1 MEGRSE
7 ERRGEG
13 ERKEGRSE
21 KGRSDGRSVGG
32 REEGR
37 EGERKK
43 GRREM
48 KEEAHLGA
56 KAVEKNVMSVMRS
69 TGSFVPLNAITITS
83 LRSSCIIY
91 WLVGKW

>member
-1 MEGRSE
+1 
-7 ERRGEG
+7 
-13 ERKEGRSE
+13 
-21 KGRSDGRSVGG
+21 
-32 REEGR
+32 
-37 EGERKK
+37 
-43 GRREM
+43 M

-56 KAVEKNVMSVMRS
+56 NDVEKNVMSVMRS